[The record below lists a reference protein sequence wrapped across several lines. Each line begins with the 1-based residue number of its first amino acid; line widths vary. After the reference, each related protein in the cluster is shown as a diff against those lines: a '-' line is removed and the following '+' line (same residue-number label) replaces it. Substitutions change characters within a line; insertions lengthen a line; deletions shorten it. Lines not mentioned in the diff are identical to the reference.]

1 MATGDLI
8 CPCCGS
14 YQRCGCRRPQTTW
27 VGIEDKRI
35 ADALERIVEL
45 LEEDREAEAYLYKVL
60 CGEGE

>member
-14 YQRCGCRRPQTTW
+14 YQRCGCRRPQTW
-27 VGIEDKRI
+27 IGFEDKRI

-45 LEEDREAEAYLYKVL
+45 LEEDRAAEAYLYKVL